1 MVGSSHI
8 SKAPEAETMGMLLTV
23 MLVVFVVLAVV
34 CGASWL
40 IDRTASRDDAQI
52 R

>member
-1 MVGSSHI
+1 
-8 SKAPEAETMGMLLTV
+8 MGMLLTV
-23 MLVVFVVLAVV
+23 IVIVFAVLAVI

-40 IDRTASRDDAQI
+40 IDKSASRHDAQI